1 MSYAAIKEVTHA
13 LRSLLRRQII
23 FEFNSPVVTILP
35 PGDALPKTAGVNLY
49 LYRVLE
55 SPFTKNQDWRGDRVT
70 PPATRPALGLQLFY
84 LITPLSATPE
94 DNNADAGDDAHLI
107 LGLVMLALE
116 ENPILNEAHL
126 PAITVN
132 GRAVPAF
139 DADTALS
146 DFIRNSYEQV
156 KVTLL
161 PTSVDELSKIWATIN
176 QPYRLS
182 VAYEVSL
189 VELTPT
195 PPPPAGGGIVLSTG
209 VNVITLDP
217 PRLSLLV
224 PTTGAL
230 AQVVGGVLQTND
242 LQIRGFGLS
251 FPGQTPIVRV
261 AGKVVEIKPVPAPT
275 DQALS
280 VTLPTDVDAGP
291 QVDLRVT
298 LNGRTSTPLTFT
310 VNPWLASTKPI
321 RTALD
326 STRGA
331 ADLKLVLSGAGFS
344 ATPQSARF
352 DGPGGVTNVTTFD
365 PGGTDTQATIDIPT
379 ALVNGVYDVRIV
391 RTDGSASNPRTLEI
405 LPRIDSPILVAPVVV
420 GPNTVHRLTANGAR
434 LNGSDVRLA
443 LDGVTYV
450 AGVNATANQL
460 VYTLGRLLKAG
471 PHRLALSVDGQ
482 MSRPIDFEV

>member
-13 LRSLLRRQII
+13 LRSLLRRQLV
-23 FEFNSPVVTILP
+23 FEFNVPVVTVLP
-35 PGDALPKTAGVNLY
+35 PGNALPNAAGANLY

-107 LGLVMLALE
+107 LGLVMLALQ
-116 ENPILNEAHL
+116 ENPILNDVHL
-126 PAITVN
+126 PALTVN
-132 GRAVPAF
+132 GRPVPAF
-139 DADTALS
+139 DADTALP

-156 KVTLL
+156 KVMLL

-195 PPPPAGGGIVLSTG
+195 PPPPAGGGIVLATG
-209 VNVITLDP
+209 VNVVTLDP
-217 PRLSLLV
+217 PRLNLLT
-224 PTTGAL
+224 PSGGAL
-230 AQVVGGVLQTND
+230 AQVVGGVLQAND
-242 LQIRGFGLS
+242 LQIGGFGLH
-251 FPGQTPIVRV
+251 FPGQTPVVRV
-261 AGKVVEIKPVPAPT
+261 GGKVVAIKPVPGPT
-275 DQALS
+275 DRTLS

-291 QVDLRVT
+291 QVDVTVT

-326 STRGA
+326 ATRGA
-331 ADLKLVLSGAGFS
+331 VDMKLVLLGTGFS
-344 ATPQSARF
+344 ATPQAGRF
-352 DGPGGVTNVTTFD
+352 EGPGGVTNVTTFD
-365 PGGTDTQATIDIPT
+365 AGGSDTQAAFDIPT
-379 ALVNGVYDVRIV
+379 ALVNGVYNVRIV
-391 RTDGSASNPRTLEI
+391 KADGSASNPRTLEV
-405 LPRIDSPILVAPVVV
+405 LPQIDSPAIVAPVVV
-420 GPNTVHRLTANGAR
+420 NATTVHRLTVNGAR
-434 LNGSDVRLA
+434 LNGGDVRLV

-450 AGVNATANQL
+450 ARANASANQF
-460 VYTLGRLLKAG
+460 VYTLGRQLTAG
-471 PHRLALSVDGQ
+471 THRLALSVNGQ
-482 MSRPIDFEV
+482 TSRPLDFEV

>member
-1 MSYAAIKEVTHA
+1 MRRLRPRRCHLLISGQVIFWLSTTWIDFNCACDATTVIPTADLSPHELRRHQRGHA
-13 LRSLLRRQII
+13 RLAFSTARQII

-35 PGDALPKTAGVNLY
+35 PGNALPNTAGVNLY

-116 ENPILNEAHL
+116 ENPILNKVHL

-139 DADTALS
+139 DADTALP

-182 VAYEVSL
+182 IAYEVSL

-230 AQVVGGVLQTND
+230 AQVVGGVLQANV

-261 AGKVVEIKPVPAPT
+261 GGKIVEIKPVPAPT
-275 DQALS
+275 DQTLS

-326 STRGA
+326 STSRDGRHETRAPWHRFQRNRASRPVRGA
-331 ADLKLVLSGAGFS
+331 GRRC
-344 ATPQSARF
+344 QRH
-352 DGPGGVTNVTTFD
+352 
-365 PGGTDTQATIDIPT
+365 
-379 ALVNGVYDVRIV
+379 DVRS
-391 RTDGSASNPRTLEI
+391 RRQRHASDYRYPDR
-405 LPRIDSPILVAPVVV
+405 
-420 GPNTVHRLTANGAR
+420 AR
-434 LNGSDVRLA
+434 
-443 LDGVTYV
+443 
-450 AGVNATANQL
+450 
-460 VYTLGRLLKAG
+460 
-471 PHRLALSVDGQ
+471 
-482 MSRPIDFEV
+482 